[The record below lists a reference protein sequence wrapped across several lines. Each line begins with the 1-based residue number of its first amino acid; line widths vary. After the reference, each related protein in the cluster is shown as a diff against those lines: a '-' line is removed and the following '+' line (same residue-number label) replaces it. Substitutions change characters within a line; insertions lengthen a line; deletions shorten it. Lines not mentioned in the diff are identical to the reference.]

1 MQKLNIEKVLNRLK
15 SFELLEKVKNYNYK
29 FSKPMNNIAIIHFEE
44 KRPSIEIIVELL
56 QLLHSNLK
64 GTCSY
69 IFVEIKEFKN
79 NSERIEF
86 ANFLL
91 NLNFINNK
99 TIVKTISSE
108 NGNYSKLVIDLQNQI
123 NAIYKV
129 EYIQFMFKLINFK
142 KTYFEFKNVKLDLN
156 VDIFDDTKKYT
167 KNLEQAFYKSFSK
180 KPATPM
186 ELSNLPQ
193 TQESISNLPN
203 QKIVINGSIFFVEEK
218 QIPKGYIYTIYITDF
233 KESAVLSVYKD
244 QPSTF
249 PLGKSVI
256 ATGIFEFDKYRQM
269 PVLNRA
275 EIEFTDIKFND
286 PFEFLFETE
295 EEMRTELHVHSTFS
309 QLDGLTSVEEYFKN
323 AKKLGI
329 ETLAITD
336 HENVQNFPDVE
347 KYSKEYGIKPIY
359 GVELNMV
366 DDEMYKIYYPGNS
379 TKNHIVAFDIETTG
393 FSVLY
398 DDIIQISAFKLVN
411 NQIQEFSKYVM
422 PKNIEKL
429 SPKITSLTGISKEIL
444 LEQGENISQV
454 LKEFIEFI
462 DDGILVAHNARF
474 DVDFINTKINHYLK
488 LNKNYSF
495 VDTLSFSRHLL
506 KNEMKKFSL
515 NKVAQK
521 LKVELKSH
529 HNADFDASACL
540 GIFQEL
546 LKKVTINQFNLESL
560 KEKQEYFVDLKIGA
574 KKALN
579 FIEKYFSENIFKI
592 LNIQNKNENLEK
604 NTINIVYTFKASK
617 EQILDLSEQL
627 IPFKTSKILSI
638 FQKKKIE
645 LSELNN
651 LIEPD
656 EYLMDNK
663 IIHITMLVKNNIG
676 KKELYKL
683 ISNSHINRLSS
694 RGPIILKSD
703 IKSKLRNNVLI
714 GTSCV
719 NGLFRQVYEKG
730 AYSFNPNF
738 FDYFEIQP
746 LNTYLS
752 ITDNEYN
759 KEYSIKKTVEL
770 LIKLA
775 NKNNKKIIATSDAHY
790 LTNGQKE
797 LRKIYAETIFAGIT
811 HPLKNKDEI
820 GENKLLGTNK
830 FIETLIKDYSFNE
843 NFVNEIIFKN
853 PKELI
858 SDFEEI
864 VIVPKGLSTPKDD
877 FLKDKSI
884 ELIGHQVD
892 SCKEEMISIVDKS
905 LEKYKINGKLPEY
918 IQKRVDK
925 ELDSI
930 IGHGFYI
937 IYYISYLL
945 VKKSNDD
952 GYVVGSRGSVGSS
965 FIANLMGISDVNPL
979 VPHYRCPHCN
989 FQMYKGIIEKNENSQ
1004 LRDNLEKIA
1013 DGLDLPN
1020 AICPHCDSS
1029 LIKDGHDIPFETFL
1043 GFNGDKVPDIDLNF
1057 SGEYQPVAHNFCKT
1071 VFGKNNAFRAGTI
1084 TTVAEGISKIYAKD
1098 YSNKKELNWSIAEQ
1112 TRKGLLMQNVKRST
1126 GQHPSGI
1133 IVVPNDMDI
1142 FDFTP
1147 IQFPANKPNSW
1158 FTTHFDYHAIHD
1170 NILKMDILGH
1180 DDPTMLKMLMDIVKE
1195 NPKNYPFSKAEE
1207 IPIVDKETFKLLK
1220 KNPEGIIDALGVS
1233 EFGTQ
1238 FVMNMLNEIDVKS
1251 FADLVKVSGLSH
1263 GTDVWAN
1270 NNQELVAGNTKFG
1283 KIDFADTIGCRD
1295 DIMVQMLEHNI
1306 DNKTSFDIME
1316 FVRKGKPT
1324 EQPEKWEEYKKIM
1337 KKHNVPE
1344 WYIWSCEQIKYMFPK
1359 AHAVA
1364 YVQSALRIAWFKAHR
1379 PLDFYQAIFSIR
1391 ADNFES
1397 IAISS
1402 NNVEIIKNRIEELK
1416 NGDCTANDKNNI
1428 HFMELAIEM
1437 IEKGFLFESPTINES
1452 HATRFTK
1459 KDETTLLMPF
1469 KALKGVGETSAIKVY
1484 ENRTVPYVS
1493 LEDFKKRGGADKTMI
1508 NALLSLNKLK
1518 FD

>member
-1 MQKLNIEKVLNRLK
+1 MQKLNIVKVLNRLEK
-15 SFELLEKVKNYNYK
+15 KELLEKVKDYNYY

-44 KRPSIEIIVELL
+44 KRPSIEIISELL
-56 QLLHSNLK
+56 QTLYSNLK

-69 IFVEIKEFKN
+69 IFAEIKEFENLTKK
-79 NSERIEF
+79 IEF
-86 ANFLL
+86 ASFLL
-91 NLNFINNK
+91 ELNFPKNK
-99 TIVKTISSE
+99 TTIKSISTE
-108 NGNYSKLVIDLQNQI
+108 NNSYLKLIIDLQNQI

-129 EYIQFMFKLINFK
+129 EYIQFMFKLISLK
-142 KTYFEFKNVKLDLN
+142 RTYFEFKRVKLDLN
-156 VDIFDDTKKYT
+156 IDIFEDNKKYT
-167 KNLEQAFYKSFSK
+167 KNLEQAFYKSFNG

-186 ELSNLPQ
+186 ELSDLPQ
-193 TQESISNLPN
+193 TQEAISNMPN

-218 QIPKGYIYTIYITDF
+218 QIPKGYIYLIYITDY
-233 KESAVLSVYKD
+233 KESAILSVFKD
-244 QPSTF
+244 QPTIF
-249 PLGKSVI
+249 PIGKSVI
-256 ATGIFEFDKYRQM
+256 ATGIFEFDKYHLI
-269 PVLNRA
+269 PILNRA
-275 EIEFTDIKFND
+275 EIEFSEIKFDD
-286 PFEFLFETE
+286 PFEFIFE
-295 EEMRTELHVHSTFS
+295 EEKNFRTELHVHSTFS
-309 QLDGLTSVEEYFKN
+309 QLDALSSVEEYFKN

-329 ETLAITD
+329 DALAITD

-379 TKNHIVAFDIETTG
+379 TKKHIVAFDIETTG

-398 DDIIQISAFKLVN
+398 DDIIQISAFKLVGN
-411 NQIQEFSKYVM
+411 KIEEFSKYVM
-422 PKNIEKL
+422 PENIEKL
-429 SPKITSLTGISKEIL
+429 SSKITSLTGITKEIL
-444 LEQGENISQV
+444 LEKGENVANV
-454 LKEFIEFI
+454 LKEFVNFI

-474 DVDFINTKINHYLK
+474 DVDFIKTKINRYLK
-488 LNKNYSF
+488 INKNYSF

-546 LKKVTINQFNLESL
+546 FKKVIIKNVELDSL
-560 KEKQEYFVDLKIGA
+560 QDKEEYFVEFKIGA

-579 FIEKYFSENIFKI
+579 FIEKYFSENNFNII
-592 LNIQNKNENLEK
+592 SIQNKNENSEK
-604 NTINIVYTFKASK
+604 STVNVIYTIKASK
-617 EQILDLSEQL
+617 KQILNLSNEL
-627 IPFKTSKILSI
+627 IQFKTSKILSI
-638 FQKKKIE
+638 FQKKKIG

-719 NGLFRQVYEKG
+719 NGLFRQIYEKG
-730 AYSFNPNF
+730 AYSLNPNF

-746 LNTYLS
+746 LNAYLS
-752 ITDNEYN
+752 ITDNEFN
-759 KEYSIKKTVEL
+759 KEIFIKKTIDS

-775 NKNNKKIIATSDAHY
+775 RKNNKKIIATSDAHY
-790 LTNGQKE
+790 LTNGQKD
-797 LRKIYAETIFAGIT
+797 LRKIYTETIFAGIT

-820 GENKLLGTNK
+820 GDNKLLGTNS
-830 FIETLIKDYSFNE
+830 FIQTLIKDYSFDE
-843 NFVNEIIFKN
+843 NFVNEIVLQN

-858 SDFEEI
+858 LDFEEI
-864 VIVPKGLSTPKDD
+864 TIVPKGLSTPKDD
-877 FLKDKSI
+877 FLKENSMK
-884 ELIGHQVD
+884 LFGHQVD
-892 SCKEEMISIVDKS
+892 SCKEEMISIVNKS
-905 LEKYKINGKLPEY
+905 LEKYKIDGKLPEY

-979 VPHYRCPHCN
+979 VPHYRCTHCN
-989 FQMYKGIIEKNENSQ
+989 FQMYKGIIQPNENVE
-1004 LRDNLEKIA
+1004 LRNNLENVA
-1013 DGLDLPN
+1013 DGLDLN
-1020 AICPHCDSS
+1020 DAVCPHCNTP
-1029 LIKDGHDIPFETFL
+1029 LIKEGHDIPFETFL
-1043 GFNGDKVPDIDLNF
+1043 GFAGDKVPDIDLNF
-1057 SGEYQPVAHNFCKT
+1057 SGEYQPIAHNFCKT

-1098 YSNKKELNWSIAEQ
+1098 FSNKKGLNWSIAEQ

-1147 IQFPANKPNSW
+1147 IQFPANRPNNW

-1195 NPKNYPFSKAEE
+1195 NPKNYPFEKVEE
-1207 IPIVDKETFKLLK
+1207 IPIVDNETFKLLK
-1220 KNPEGIIDALGVS
+1220 KNSEGIIDALGVS

-1238 FVMNMLNEIDVKS
+1238 FVMNMLKEIDINS

-1295 DIMVQMLEHNI
+1295 DIMIQMLAHNI

-1324 EQPEKWEEYKKIM
+1324 EQPEKWENYKKIM
-1337 KKHNVPE
+1337 KEHKVPE

-1397 IAISS
+1397 NAISS
-1402 NNVEIIKNRIEELK
+1402 NNIEIIKNKIEELK
-1416 NGDCTANDKNNI
+1416 NGDYTANDKNNI

-1437 IEKGFLFESPTINES
+1437 IEKGFLFESPIINES
-1452 HATRFTK
+1452 HATRFIK

-1484 ENRTVPYVS
+1484 ENRTTPYTS